1 MHNLINWDI
10 KPSWKEGL
18 TNEEYHADKS
28 AVGSSSLRKI
38 LKSPL
43 SFYSDFFSEK
53 KEEKNDAMR
62 FGELVHVAILEG
74 PKFIERM
81 VVAPKFVGLTKDGR
95 ESTQSAE
102 AKRKKAE
109 WYAEAEALNKLI
121 ITEEEHDKIL
131 GIINSV
137 TSHEGAMKLL
147 TNGAREVSGYFCD
160 PKTGIVN
167 KIRPDFVSFDLGT
180 LVDLKT
186 TQSIVKSDFQKTI
199 WNYRY
204 DFQLAMYGE
213 GIKAITGKPV
223 NYHAIVAVETAAP
236 YEVAVYVADEG
247 MIAKGQEDY
256 RRALD
261 TLSECLSTNTW
272 PRYQKEIEDISLP
285 GWAF

>member
-1 MHNLINWDI
+1 MSLIDLTL
-10 KPSWKEGL
+10 KPHWKENL
-18 TNEEYHADKS
+18 DNETYHADKS

-43 SFYSDFFSEK
+43 SFHADFFGER
-53 KEEKNDAMR
+53 KEEKTDAMR
-62 FGELVHVAILEG
+62 FGELVHVAVLEG
-74 PKFIERM
+74 SKFLERM
-81 VVAPKFVGLTKDGR
+81 VMAPKFTGLTKDGR
-95 ESTQSAE
+95 ESSQSAE

-109 WYAEAEALNKLI
+109 WYAEAESLNKLI
-121 ITEEEHDKIL
+121 VTEEEHDKIL
-131 GIINSV
+131 GIMKSITN
-137 TSHEGAMKLL
+137 HEGAMKLL
-147 TNGAREVSGYFCD
+147 KNGAREISGYFSD
-160 PKTGIVN
+160 PQTGIVN

-186 TQSIVKSDFQKTI
+186 TQSVLKSDFQKTI

-213 GIKAITGKPV
+213 GIKAITGNAPR
-223 NYHAIVAVETAAP
+223 YHAIIAVETNAP

-247 MIAKGQEDY
+247 MISKGQEDY
-256 RRALD
+256 RMALD
-261 TLSECLSTNTW
+261 TLSECLATDTW

>member
-1 MHNLINWDI
+1 MSLINFNL
-10 KPSWKEGL
+10 KPHWKENL
-18 TNEEYHADKS
+18 SSEEYHTDKS

-43 SFYSDFFSEK
+43 SFQADFFGEK

-62 FGELVHVAILEG
+62 FGELVHVAVLEG
-74 PKFIERM
+74 SRFLEKM
-81 VVAPKFVGLTKDGR
+81 VVAPKFTGLTKDGR

-109 WYAEAEALNKLI
+109 WYFEAEQLGKLI
-121 ITEEEHDKIL
+121 VTEEEHDKIL
-131 GIINSV
+131 GIMGSITN
-137 TSHEGAMKLL
+137 HEGAMKLL
-147 TNGAREVSGYFCD
+147 KNGAREVSGFFPD
-160 PKTGIVN
+160 PQTGIVN

-186 TQSIVKSDFQKTI
+186 TQNVVKSEFQKTI

-213 GIKAITGKPV
+213 GIKAITGSAPRF
-223 NYHAIVAVETAAP
+223 YSIIAVETTAP
-236 YEVAVYVADEG
+236 YEVAVYIADEG
-247 MIAKGQEDY
+247 MISKGQEDY

-261 TLSECLSTNTW
+261 TLSECLATNTW
-272 PRYQKEIEDISLP
+272 PRYQKDIEDISLP